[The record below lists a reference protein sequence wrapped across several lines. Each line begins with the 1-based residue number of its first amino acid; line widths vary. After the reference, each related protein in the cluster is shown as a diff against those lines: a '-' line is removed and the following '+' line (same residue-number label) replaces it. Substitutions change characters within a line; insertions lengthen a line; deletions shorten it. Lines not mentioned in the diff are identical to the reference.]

1 MPVGTIPIATACVTL
16 FFCTII
22 GTYALYVHQG
32 NKAWLPEISDTW
44 VHPPGT
50 QISRIGV
57 GVGCSGLAWLQVC
70 IWWADGKRTALRSAA
85 IFSIFLLS
93 IVGAVCESSTADT
106 CRGNQ
111 ILHSVSA
118 VVFFIIYDV
127 YALFISFR
135 KDCPVSSVLAI
146 ASSLTKLR
154 WLPAVYPHSGLD
166 ALLGD
171 PIIIAYIEW
180 IDVSLI
186 MLWSL
191 YFMCRHCRDLSLKIG
206 TTGSTDDSPV
216 AEWSM
221 PWFAYYNVLALGG
234 VSFAAPLAIFM
245 KDHAVSDTGLPALG
259 SLWVTQPGNW
269 FGHWGACQGAVAICA
284 LALALDR
291 GAVLLVSLFSA
302 ASLVLMGAVTQHE
315 FPDVHNAVSIAF
327 FLASTLRMLLS
338 LRGSAGVNWV
348 LVLVTAMSTIRLIP
362 WLQFDESG
370 SVTVVLEYCNWCGI
384 LAWWVYRSH
393 ANNKVSYQLHDRA
406 SQCGDYK
413 CIALEVCPA

>member
-1 MPVGTIPIATACVTL
+1 M
-16 FFCTII
+16 
-22 GTYALYVHQG
+22 
-32 NKAWLPEISDTW
+32 
-44 VHPPGT
+44 
-50 QISRIGV
+50 

-216 AEWSM
+216 AEWNM

-259 SLWVTQPGNW
+259 SLWVTQPGAPPR
-269 FGHWGACQGAVAICA
+269 FARAPIEGCLAC
-284 LALALDR
+284 R
-291 GAVLLVSLFSA
+291 
-302 ASLVLMGAVTQHE
+302 
-315 FPDVHNAVSIAF
+315 
-327 FLASTLRMLLS
+327 
-338 LRGSAGVNWV
+338 
-348 LVLVTAMSTIRLIP
+348 
-362 WLQFDESG
+362 
-370 SVTVVLEYCNWCGI
+370 
-384 LAWWVYRSH
+384 
-393 ANNKVSYQLHDRA
+393 
-406 SQCGDYK
+406 
-413 CIALEVCPA
+413 